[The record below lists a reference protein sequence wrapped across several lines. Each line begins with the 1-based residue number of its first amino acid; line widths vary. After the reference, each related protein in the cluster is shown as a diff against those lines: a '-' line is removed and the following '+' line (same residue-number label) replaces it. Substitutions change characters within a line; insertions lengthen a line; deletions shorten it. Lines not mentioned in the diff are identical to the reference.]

1 MANTYLQRTLGTPT
15 SAYKGTL
22 SWWQKGASTNT
33 TYYVLACESGSE
45 RFLWYVSSGAFGGGL
60 RGTSSPPDID
70 FSLSGTPKFRDVSGW
85 YNFVL
90 AWDSTQSTASDRIKF
105 YVNNVQYAVSS
116 SGTSGVNDI
125 PLNHVM
131 PMNKSGLPF
140 RLGSNITGGNYFTGL
155 MSHIHLI
162 DGIAYDATAFG
173 ETDANGV
180 WKIKTS
186 PSVTYGN
193 NGAFIL
199 KDGNSVTDQSGNSNN
214 FTVGGGTL
222 TKTEDSPSNVFATW
236 NPLYKSSG
244 TVTFSNGN
252 TKIVGVDYSNQRTG
266 GTLAAKSG
274 KFYFEIKTQGSVSFG
289 GSAIGIADYDS
300 INISGST
307 SFVGNDSNFIGY
319 YGSGTL
325 RVSNGSSYNDYAT
338 LSVGDI
344 IGFAFDIDNGFA
356 YFSVNGVWQN
366 SGDPTSGA
374 TGTGNVNR
382 SGNLNYN
389 FAGKLM
395 GLAGGFQSTD
405 SPIANFG
412 NGYFGTTAVSSAG
425 TNASGI
431 GIFEYDVPTGYT
443 ALSTKGLNL

>member
-222 TKTEDSPSNVFATW
+222 TKTEDNPSNVFCTF
-236 NPLYKSSG
+236 NKLYN
-244 TVTFSNGN
+244 TNANNDLVPAITLGN
-252 TKIVGVDYSNQRTG
+252 TMLSGHGSGWFQIP
-266 GTLAAKSG
+266 GTLAFNKG
-274 KFYFEIKTQGSVSFG
+274 KFYWECKFNAGTNLDKNTPGVIDYEKCFGTGQFQDQTGSVFYKNEDG
-289 GSAIGIADYDS
+289 GETRLDGNTSSADYGTLAQNDILGIAVDMDAA
-300 INISGST
+300 T
-307 SFVGNDSNFIGY
+307 PTVKY
-319 YGSGTL
+319 YK
-325 RVSNGSSYNDYAT
+325 NGSLLVTVNASSLLGKFITPANTVYA
-338 LSVGDI
+338 
-344 IGFAFDIDNGFA
+344 
-356 YFSVNGVWQN
+356 
-366 SGDPTSGA
+366 SGEYQ
-374 TGTGNVNR
+374 V
-382 SGNLNYN
+382 
-389 FAGKLM
+389 
-395 GLAGGFQSTD
+395 
-405 SPIANFG
+405 NFG

-425 TNASGI
+425 TNASGN
-431 GIFEYDVPTGYT
+431 GIFEFDVPTNYT